1 MSSMETEKGAEPEVV
16 AVARGSGLSCN
27 CLAADVSLRVLL
39 LAASIVAVVLMVTSK
54 QTEMIPVPT
63 LPGVTIPRSAQF
75 RDSPAF
81 IFFVVALSI
90 AGLYS
95 IITTVTT
102 LCVIR
107 KSNVQAKYF
116 WILAVHDVL
125 ILGLVAAATGTAG
138 GVAYIGLKGNTHVNW
153 GKICSVYD
161 KFCRFVG
168 SSIAVSLFA
177 STILVLLV
185 ALNIYSLYLR
195 ASTK

>member
-1 MSSMETEKGAEPEVV
+1 METEKGAEPEVV